1 MNIPKNHQT
10 VMPYLILNGALNF
23 IDFTKNVFNATVL
36 HAPKLRD
43 DGTTLH
49 AEITIHGSTIMV
61 TDATNDWKPQTANLF
76 VYVPNADESFKKA
89 LVEGATELMGLSDQE
104 YGRTCGVTDPFGNVW
119 WITSI
124 NEFTI

>member
-10 VMPYLILNGALNF
+10 IMPYLILDGALKF

-36 HAPKLRD
+36 HAPQLRD
-43 DGTTLH
+43 DGTALH
-49 AEITIHGSTIMV
+49 AEINIHGNTIMFAD
-61 TDATNDWKPQTANLF
+61 TTSDWKPQTANLF
-76 VYVPNADESFKKA
+76 VYVPNADETFKKA
-89 LVEGATELMGLSDQE
+89 QEEGATELMGLSDQE

>member
-10 VMPYLILNGALNF
+10 VMPYLILDGALKF

-36 HAPKLRD
+36 HAPQLRD
-43 DGTTLH
+43 DGTALH
-49 AEITIHGSTIMV
+49 AEINIHGSTIMFA
-61 TDATNDWKPQTANLF
+61 DISNDWKPQTANLF

-89 LVEGATELMGLSDQE
+89 LEEGATELMGLSDQE

-119 WITSI
+119 WITSV

>member
-10 VMPYLILNGALNF
+10 VMPYLILDGALKF

-36 HAPKLRD
+36 HAPQLRD
-43 DGTTLH
+43 NGTALH
-49 AEITIHGSTIMV
+49 AEINIHGSTIMFAD
-61 TDATNDWKPQTANLF
+61 TSSDWKPQTANLF
-76 VYVPNADESFKKA
+76 VYVPNADESFEKA
-89 LVEGATELMGLSDQE
+89 LEEGATELMGLSDQE

>member
-10 VMPYLILNGALNF
+10 VMPYLILKGALNF
-23 IDFTKNVFNATVL
+23 IEFTKTVLNATVL
-36 HAPKLRD
+36 HAPHLRD
-43 DGTTLH
+43 DGTAQH
-49 AEITIHGSTIMV
+49 AEINIHGCTIMV
-61 TDATNDWKPQTANLF
+61 ADASEDWLPQTANLF

-89 LVEGATELMGLSDQE
+89 LEEGATELMGLSDQE

-119 WITSI
+119 WITSV